1 MLVVI
6 SKERL
11 QVLLQDE
18 IKCWEN
24 VSGGPNI
31 NAFTFDPKE
40 TDPKLLEELGYYENR
55 EAWIAGAR
63 IKELRAYIEELQQLP
78 QFTGK

>member
-6 SKERL
+6 SKEKL

-18 IKCWEN
+18 IRSWEN
-24 VSGGPNI
+24 VGGGPNI
-31 NAFTFDPKE
+31 DAFTFDPKE
-40 TDPKLLEELGYYENR
+40 TDPKLLKTLGYYENR
-55 EAWIAGAR
+55 ESWLAGAR
-63 IKELRAYIEELQQLP
+63 IKELRAYIDELNQLP